1 MELGEI
7 NTHLEAVAEAGQV
20 LKIFNSFSASIPAR
34 MDLRGSS
41 GWRD

>member
-1 MELGEI
+1 MELGKI

-20 LKIFNSFSASIPAR
+20 LRFFYSFSASIPAR